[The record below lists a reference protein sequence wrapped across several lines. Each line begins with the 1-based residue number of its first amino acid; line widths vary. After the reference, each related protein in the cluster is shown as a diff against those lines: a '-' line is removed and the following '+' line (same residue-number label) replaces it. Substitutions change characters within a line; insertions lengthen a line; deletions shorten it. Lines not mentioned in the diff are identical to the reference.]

1 MHRTISRATA
11 IAMLAASPAAAA
23 DHHHD
28 GGEHYSAG
36 TAGTPA
42 IPAGSPPAS
51 PGQLEGFGDAVRD
64 VFPMT
69 PEMVRQFRRIH
80 EENEEATMEEP
91 FPEPVVDAV
100 LVSLDPGAVP
110 EGLRVA
116 PGIASAIGFY
126 DAAGSPWPVRQ
137 YVIGNRDDFRVIHL
151 GENSNSL
158 AISPVARV
166 GWTNLVVV
174 LADEPNPV
182 VLRIVIDRRQAHF
195 HRMVQIMKLGPSS
208 DGLYSHSAD
217 SLPKPGDSLMLAF
230 LSGTDLPPEARPV
243 PVTGIEAE
251 AWIMDGEIYL
261 RARDPLLSPAWTASL
276 SGPNNLKAY
285 RLAPAS
291 SLLFSVDGRIAVASL
306 ELP

>member
-1 MHRTISRATA
+1 MHRTISRASA
-11 IAMLAASPAAAA
+11 IAMLAASPATAA

-28 GGEHYSAG
+28 GGEQYSAG
-36 TAGTPA
+36 T
-42 IPAGSPPAS
+42 AGSPPAS

-69 PEMVRQFRRIH
+69 PEMIRQFRRIH

-182 VLRIVIDRRQAHF
+182 VLRIVVDRRQAHF
-195 HRMVQIMKLGPSS
+195 HRMVQIMKLGPNS
-208 DGLYSHSAD
+208 DDLYTHTEG
-217 SLPKPGDSLMLAF
+217 SLPKAGDRLMLAF
-230 LSGTDLPPEARPV
+230 LSGTELPPEARPV

-261 RARDPLLSPAWTASL
+261 RARNPLLSPAWTASL